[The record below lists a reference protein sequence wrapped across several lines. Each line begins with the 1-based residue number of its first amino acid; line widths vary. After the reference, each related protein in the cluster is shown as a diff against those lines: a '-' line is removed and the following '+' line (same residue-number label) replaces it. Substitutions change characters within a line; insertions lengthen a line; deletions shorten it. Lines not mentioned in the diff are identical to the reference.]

1 MSATLVLIGLL
12 VLLALGVPVG
22 FAMLITG
29 SIGLYALVG
38 FDALQGVL
46 DSSPL
51 SVASAF
57 EFLTIPLFLL
67 MAEFVLRSGKV
78 DDLFRTTAAWVGEL
92 RGGLGMATALAGAGF
107 GAICGTSTAS
117 AATLSATSL
126 PAMIRQG
133 YHPSFAAGVV
143 AISGTL
149 ALLIPPSVAMVIFAE
164 LSQQSVKS
172 LFLAGVVPGLIS
184 AVAIGAVAFFISFR
198 HGYGKRTEPF
208 SLGVVWRTFVKA
220 GPALGM
226 PAIVLGGIYLGYTTP
241 TEAAALS
248 VVYGLFVGMC
258 VYRTIGFKD
267 LPGIFLDSARG
278 TGSILFI
285 LSGALFVGMLATLV
299 GIPQS
304 IVELIAASDLSPI
317 GFLLLANVMLIA
329 LGCFL
334 DGFTLL
340 TVVAPLLLPSVAALG
355 INPIH
360 FAIVLVLNIEI
371 AAVTPP
377 IGLNLFVITGI
388 SGTTMKE
395 VAIGVAPF
403 VLALV
408 CVLLLLTFTPYLSL
422 LLL

>member
-1 MSATLVLIGLL
+1 MAFLL
-12 VLLALGVPVG
+12 VFLILLLLAVGVPVG
-22 FAMLITG
+22 FALWLSGLVFVLVSGATSLTQVAQSVYSSLDSFVLLAVPFFILAGNIMLRSGFATYLFAFMQSLVGGISGGASIGATGASAIFGAMTG
-29 SIGLYALVG
+29 S
-38 FDALQGVL
+38 
-46 DSSPL
+46 
-51 SVASAF
+51 SVASAAA
-57 EFLTIPLFLL
+57 LGRTMIPTMEALGYPRSYTAGL
-67 MAEFVLRSGKV
+67 MA
-78 DDLFRTTAAWVGEL
+78 
-92 RGGLGMATALAGAGF
+92 AG
-107 GAICGTSTAS
+107 
-117 AATLSATSL
+117 
-126 PAMIRQG
+126 
-133 YHPSFAAGVV
+133 
-143 AISGTL
+143 GTL
-149 ALLIPPSVAMVIFAE
+149 GILIPPSVAMVIFAE

-184 AVAIGAVAFFISFR
+184 AVAIGFVAFSISFR
-198 HGYGKRTEPF
+198 NGYGKRTEPF
-208 SLGVVWRTFVKA
+208 SLGAVWRTFVKA

-258 VYRTIGFKD
+258 VYRTIGLRD

-304 IVELIAASDLSPI
+304 IVELIAASNLSPI
-317 GFLLLANVMLIA
+317 GFLLLVNVMLIA

-340 TVVAPLLLPSVAALG
+340 TVVAPLLLPSIAALG

-408 CVLLLLTFTPYLSL
+408 CVLLLLTFIPYLSL

>member
-1 MSATLVLIGLL
+1 MSILL
-12 VLLALGVPVG
+12 VCLILFLLMIGVPVG
-22 FAMLITG
+22 FALWLSGLAFVLATGATSLTQVAQSIYSSLDSFILLAVPFFILAGNIMLRSGFATHLFAFMQSLVGGVPGGASIGATGASAIFGAMTG
-29 SIGLYALVG
+29 S
-38 FDALQGVL
+38 
-46 DSSPL
+46 
-51 SVASAF
+51 SVASAAA
-57 EFLTIPLFLL
+57 LGRTMIPTMEALGYPRRYTAGL
-67 MAEFVLRSGKV
+67 MA
-78 DDLFRTTAAWVGEL
+78 
-92 RGGLGMATALAGAGF
+92 AG
-107 GAICGTSTAS
+107 
-117 AATLSATSL
+117 
-126 PAMIRQG
+126 
-133 YHPSFAAGVV
+133 
-143 AISGTL
+143 GTL
-149 ALLIPPSVAMVIFAE
+149 GILIPPSVAMVIFAE

-184 AVAIGAVAFFISFR
+184 ATAIGIVAFTIAFR
-198 HGYGKRTEPF
+198 HGYGKRTEAF
-208 SLGVVWRTFVKA
+208 SLRVVWQTFVKA

-248 VVYGLFVGMC
+248 VVYGLFIGMF
-258 VYRTIGFKD
+258 VYRSIGIRD
-267 LPGIFLDSARG
+267 LPLIFLDSARG

-285 LSGALFVGMLATLV
+285 LSGALFIGMLATLV

-304 IVELIAASDLSPI
+304 IVELITAYNLSPI

-340 TVVAPLLLPSVAALG
+340 TVVAPLLLPTVAALG
-355 INPIH
+355 IHPIH

-388 SGTTMKE
+388 SGTTMKD

-403 VLALV
+403 VFALV
-408 CVLLLLTFTPYLSL
+408 CVLLLLTFVPYLSL